1 MKKGEQKGPNLTHLR
16 ENKTWMKLTFFSPS
30 EVLKSWFQTLQT
42 LYVRLVP
49 SRVFFA
55 G

>member
-30 EVLKSWFQTLQT
+30 EVLKCSKPSKPCISGLFQ
-42 LYVRLVP
+42 VVC
-49 SRVFFA
+49 VA